1 MCPSVVT
8 ETNPGVFST
17 PFNMAAAAVS
27 SAIPIR
33 ASLTALDLDSD
44 ITSGLYITG
53 WLGDFPN
60 SGSATYWSISR
71 HQASLS
77 DGFSLSQ
84 YDAMVLSLAKATS
97 PNPSDRHFTAPEYP

>member
-8 ETNPGVFST
+8 ETKPGVFST

-53 WLGDFPN
+53 
-60 SGSATYWSISR
+60 
-71 HQASLS
+71 
-77 DGFSLSQ
+77 
-84 YDAMVLSLAKATS
+84 
-97 PNPSDRHFTAPEYP
+97 